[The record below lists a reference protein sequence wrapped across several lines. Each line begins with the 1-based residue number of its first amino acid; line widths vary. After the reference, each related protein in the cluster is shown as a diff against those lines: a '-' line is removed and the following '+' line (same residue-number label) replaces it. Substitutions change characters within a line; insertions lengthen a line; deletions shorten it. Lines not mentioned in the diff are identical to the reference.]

1 MSSFTQPPCD
11 EGVLRAGS
19 GDAPCTPAAKPWILA
34 ATILGSSLAF
44 IDSSTVN
51 VALPALQQS
60 LGATVTD
67 IQWIIN
73 AYTLFLA
80 ALILLGGSLGD
91 HYGRRRIF
99 GIGVVV
105 FALTSVG
112 CGLAGTT
119 GQLIG
124 ARALQ
129 GVGAALLV
137 PGSLA
142 IISASFPEGERG
154 GAIGLWSGFSA
165 MTAALGPVLGG
176 WLIDTLSW
184 RWIFFINL
192 PLALLVLFLL
202 TRVPESRDPQ
212 AGRLDFA
219 GAGLVTLGLGALTY
233 GLLASGERGLGDA
246 VVLLALTVG
255 VAALVGFVVLEARL
269 KEPMVPPTL
278 FRSKTFSGA
287 NLLTLL
293 LYGALGGALFFLPL
307 NLIQVQGYSATAAG
321 AALLPFVLLL
331 SLLSRW
337 SGGLITRFGAKLPLT
352 VGPLIVAV
360 GFILFT
366 LPGIGGGYWT
376 TFFPAVVVLGL
387 GMALTVAPLTAAVM
401 GAVPEHYAGTASG
414 INNAAS
420 RVAGLLAIAVFGLV
434 MLAVFSGAL
443 RDGLAGLELPAQT
456 VATVYAQRGDLAGLE
471 PPAELS
477 APQQQAVRQAVNGAY
492 VSGFRV
498 VMAVSAGLAV
508 LGAGVAWGMVAG
520 KGGVRAQ
527 LELPTNRSGRA
538 VEEIHADVEMTF

>member
-1 MSSFTQPPCD
+1 MSKPAPQP
-11 EGVLRAGS
+11 
-19 GDAPCTPAAKPWILA
+19 AKPWILA

-51 VALPALQQS
+51 VALPALQRS
-60 LGATVTD
+60 LGASVTD

-91 HYGRRRIF
+91 HYGRKRVF
-99 GIGVVV
+99 GVGVVV

-192 PLALLVLFLL
+192 PLALLVLFFL
-202 TRVPESRDPQ
+202 TRVPESRDPE
-212 AGRLDFA
+212 AGKLDFA

-246 VVLLALTVG
+246 FVLLALGVG
-255 VAALVGFVVLEARL
+255 AAALVGFVALESRL
-269 KEPMVPPTL
+269 EEPMVPLTL
-278 FRSKTFSGA
+278 FRSKTFSGT
-287 NLLTLL
+287 NMLTLL

-321 AALLPFVLLL
+321 AALLPFVLLM

-360 GFILFT
+360 GFGLFT
-366 LPGIGGGYWT
+366 LPGVGGSYWT

-387 GMALTVAPLTAAVM
+387 GMALTVAPLTATVM

-420 RVAGLLAIAVFGLV
+420 RVAGLLAIAMFSLL

-443 RDGLAGLELPAQT
+443 RSGLVDAGLPAQ
-456 VATVYAQRGDLAGLE
+456 VEAAVYERRGDLTGLE
-471 PPAELS
+471 PPTDLTDV
-477 APQQQAVRQAVNGAY
+477 QQRAVRGVVSSAY
-492 VSGFRV
+492 LSGFRV

-508 LGAGVAWGMVAG
+508 LGARVAWGMVEG
-520 KGGVRAQ
+520 KGVKREG
-527 LELPTNRSGRA
+527 
-538 VEEIHADVEMTF
+538 

>member
-11 EGVLRAGS
+11 EGVLRAGA
-19 GDAPCTPAAKPWILA
+19 GDAPCIPAAKPWILA

-51 VALPALQQS
+51 VALPALQRS

-67 IQWIIN
+67 IQWVIN
-73 AYTLFLA
+73 GYTLFLA
-80 ALILLGGSLGD
+80 SLILLGGSLGD
-91 HYGRRRIF
+91 HYGRRRVF
-99 GIGVVV
+99 GIGVVA
-105 FALTSVG
+105 FALASAW
-112 CGLAGTT
+112 CGLAPTT
-119 GQLIG
+119 GQLIV
-124 ARALQ
+124 ARACQ

-165 MTAALGPVLGG
+165 ITSALGPVLGG

-192 PLALLVLFLL
+192 PLAVLVLFFL

-219 GAGLVTLGLGALTY
+219 GASLVTLGLGALTY
-233 GLLASGERGLGDA
+233 GLLSASTRGLGDA
-246 VVLLALTVG
+246 AVLLALGAG
-255 VAALVGFVVLEARL
+255 VAALVGFVALEARL
-269 KEPMVPPTL
+269 KEPMVPLTL
-278 FRSKTFSGA
+278 FRSPTFSGT

-337 SGGLITRFGAKLPLT
+337 SGGLITRFGARGPLT
-352 VGPLIVAV
+352 VGPLVVAA
-360 GFILFT
+360 GFGLFT
-366 LPGIGGGYWT
+366 LPGIGGSYWT
-376 TFFPAVVVLGL
+376 TFFPAAVVLGL
-387 GMALTVAPLTAAVM
+387 GMAVTVAPLTAAVM
-401 GAVPEHYAGTASG
+401 GSVPGHYAGTASG

-420 RVAGLLAIAVFGLV
+420 RVAGLLAVALFGLL

-443 RDGLAGLELPAQT
+443 RGGLAGLELPAQ
-456 VATVYAQRGDLAGLE
+456 VEAAVYAQRNDLAGLE
-471 PPAELS
+471 PPPELS
-477 APQQQAVRQAVNGAY
+477 APQQQAVRQAINNAY
-492 VSGFRV
+492 LTGFRV
-498 VMAVSAGLAV
+498 VMVVSAGLA
-508 LGAGVAWGMVAG
+508 LLSALVAWRLVER
-520 KGGVRAQ
+520 KGA
-527 LELPTNRSGRA
+527 ESGR
-538 VEEIHADVEMTF
+538 